1 MYFKYQMGNDGPEDN
16 GINRR
21 IAARGII
28 ESRGK
33 LLMIKTNRGDY
44 KFPGGGVQRGE
55 SQKEAL
61 VREIEEETGY
71 KVKRVIGKI
80 GVVKQVNPDNYTENC
95 TFQMYSNYYLCSL
108 SEEKG
113 VQNLEEYEKKLGYKP
128 YWIDIDKALEIN
140 EKLLAEGNKERSP
153 WIERETRVLRFLKKN
168 LKRKEM
174 TKEASDKLKERK
186 HTSRENQASNK
197 PYESK
202 YISKR
207 LEKDQK

>member
-1 MYFKYQMGNDGPEDN
+1 MYFKYQLGKDGPKHN

-33 LLMIKTNRGDY
+33 LLMIKTNKGDY

-61 VREIEEETGY
+61 VREVEEETGY

-80 GVVKQVNPDNYTENC
+80 GVIKQVNPDNFTDNC

-113 VQNLEEYEKKLGYKP
+113 VQHLEEYEKRLGYKP
-128 YWIDIDKALEIN
+128 YWIEINKALETN
-140 EKLLAEGNKERSP
+140 ERLLAEGNKENNP
-153 WIERETRVLRFLKKN
+153 WVERETRVLRFLSRN
-168 LKRKEM
+168 L
-174 TKEASDKLKERK
+174 KLKEEK
-186 HTSRENQASNK
+186 KPISNAEETASYGKEVKNQDK
-197 PYESK
+197 
-202 YISKR
+202 
-207 LEKDQK
+207 

>member
-33 LLMIKTNRGDY
+33 LLMIKTNNGDY

-113 VQNLEEYEKKLGYKP
+113 VQNLEEYEKRLGYKP
-128 YWIDIDKALEIN
+128 YWIDLEKALEIN
-140 EKLLAEGNKERSP
+140 ERLLAEGNKEHNP
-153 WIERETRVLRFLKKN
+153 WVERETRVLRFLNKN
-168 LKRKEM
+168 LKRKEA
-174 TKEASDKLKERK
+174 KNEASAKPQERK
-186 HTSRENQASNK
+186 DTYRG
-197 PYESK
+197 P
-202 YISKR
+202 
-207 LEKDQK
+207 EKDRK

>member
-33 LLMIKTNRGDY
+33 LLMIKTNKGDY

-61 VREIEEETGY
+61 VREVEEETGY

-108 SEEKG
+108 SDEKG
-113 VQNLEEYEKKLGYKP
+113 VQNLEEYEKRLGYKP

-140 EKLLAEGNKERSP
+140 EKLLAEGNKEHNP
-153 WIERETRVLRFLKKN
+153 WVERETRVLRFLKKN
-168 LKRKEM
+168 LKRKEVNN
-174 TKEASDKLKERK
+174 EAPSKIQERK
-186 HTSRENQASNK
+186 NALRGT
-197 PYESK
+197 
-202 YISKR
+202 
-207 LEKDQK
+207 EKDKK

>member
-1 MYFKYQMGNDGPEDN
+1 MYFKYQMGDDGPEDN

-61 VREIEEETGY
+61 VREVEEETGY

-108 SEEKG
+108 SPERG
-113 VQNLEEYEKKLGYKP
+113 IQNLEEYEKRLGYKP
-128 YWIDIDKALEIN
+128 YWVDIEEALAIN
-140 EKLLAEGNKERSP
+140 ERLLAEGNKENSP
-153 WIERETRVLRFLKKN
+153 WVERETRVLRFLNKN
-168 LKRKEM
+168 LQRKVV
-174 TKEASDKLKERK
+174 KEEALSNPREIENISERIGID
-186 HTSRENQASNK
+186 R
-197 PYESK
+197 
-202 YISKR
+202 
-207 LEKDQK
+207 